1 MCTFNLKKKFCHSV
15 WQPTPVFL
23 PGKPHGQKSLAGYSP
38 WGHNT
43 VHGFAESQTWLSD
56 FSLLYTLLLRIFLN
70 YFSHNIFPLLS
81 LLLKLLLFRCQNFWA
96 NPLIFSL
103 ILSYFPALNLSVLIR
118 GILPKLCFPYTYQ
131 GFNFQDI
138 FFRHPIVYSFI
149 KCL

>member
-1 MCTFNLKKKFCHSV
+1 MA
-15 WQPTPVFL
+15 PIPVFL
-23 PGKPHGQKSLAGYSP
+23 PGKPHGQRSLASHSPWGSQYSP
-38 WGHNT
+38 W
-43 VHGFAESQTWLSD
+43 FRKESDATERLSN
-56 FSLLYTLLLRIFLN
+56 FTLLYTLLLRIFLN

-103 ILSYFPALNLSVLIR
+103 ILSYFPALNLIR

-131 GFNFQDI
+131 GFNFQDF
-138 FFRHPIVYSFI
+138 FFRHPIVFSFI